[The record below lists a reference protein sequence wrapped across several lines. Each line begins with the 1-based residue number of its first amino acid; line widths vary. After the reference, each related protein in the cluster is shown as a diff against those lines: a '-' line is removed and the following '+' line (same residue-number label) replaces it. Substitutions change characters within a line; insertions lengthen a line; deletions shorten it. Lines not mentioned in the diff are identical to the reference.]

1 MVMSLYKEVANLIE
15 ILRHKGDIE
24 ASIMLQESVECSA
37 TGSEVL
43 MKLRYHLSRILED
56 GNTYNKQIISLA
68 KSISREIEE
77 KLNF

>member
-15 ILRHKGDIE
+15 ILRHKEDIE
-24 ASIMLQESVECSA
+24 ASVILQESVECSA

-56 GNTYNKQIISLA
+56 GNTYDKQIISLA
-68 KSISREIEE
+68 KSISGEIEE
-77 KLNF
+77 KLSF

>member
-15 ILRHKGDIE
+15 ILRHKRDIE
-24 ASIMLQESVECSA
+24 ASVMLQENVECSA

-56 GNTYNKQIISLA
+56 GNTYDKQIISLA
-68 KSISREIEE
+68 KSISGEIEE
-77 KLNF
+77 KLSF